1 MVKGSLVFSSKW
13 VQKIT
18 QNWHL
23 VAEPGSATMQTNSL
37 VIAFVVDRCSFS
49 IRLNMDTTGHY
60 TQRDTERE
68 RENLI
73 PDLVPFSAG

>member
-1 MVKGSLVFSSKW
+1 
-13 VQKIT
+13 
-18 QNWHL
+18 
-23 VAEPGSATMQTNSL
+23 MQTNSL
-37 VIAFVVDRCSFS
+37 VIAFAVDRCSFS